1 MLQSRSGNLDLK
13 QKLLYYK
20 PLGLS
25 IVFAFFLL
33 FFKKPAPFQSVLEIE
48 DFVLP
53 FDQRA
58 DDHAVDHRA
67 EHRTPLH
74 ADKYAEAEE
83 DE

>member
-1 MLQSRSGNLDLK
+1 MLRSRSGNLDLK

-33 FFKKPAPFQSVLEIE
+33 FFKKSAPSQTVLEVE
-48 DFVLP
+48 DFILP
-53 FDQRA
+53 FDQHT
-58 DDHAVDHRA
+58 DNYTVDHRA
-67 EHRTPLH
+67 EHRAPFY

-83 DE
+83 EE